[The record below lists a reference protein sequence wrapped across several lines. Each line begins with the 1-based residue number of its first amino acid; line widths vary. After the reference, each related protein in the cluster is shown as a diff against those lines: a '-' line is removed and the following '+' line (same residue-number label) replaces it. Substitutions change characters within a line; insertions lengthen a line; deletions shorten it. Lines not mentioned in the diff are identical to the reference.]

1 MNPLT
6 RYKFEVFYTPTTVL
20 LGFMGPP
27 TPFHEIIASGRAGE
41 VAKCFDQLF
50 ALELSDMRDLINI
63 LEMQSPAGIAKDFL
77 QMLPTN
83 FNNIAFAQE
92 NVAERIRQIYTNH
105 LFEQRV
111 VVCPEDR
118 MWRWWAAPF
127 LERVKQHGTSKDHG
141 YVEKFGGFSTALD
154 YRLHDNWMFTG
165 GFSYASSNM
174 HMRKDVASADFNTY
188 AGTVGA
194 AWTGSKW
201 FADAQ
206 ISYLYT
212 HIHAKRKMSF
222 VPVDTMTNA
231 TLDLTAKHSQGTN
244 EMLSHLGFG
253 YDFITELS
261 SSTTLNVYPFANID
275 YIYLPHDG
283 YTEHGA
289 GSLDLKVESQKYDL
303 LRPEEGI
310 GFAYKTCFKKTRD
323 FL

>member
-1 MNPLT
+1 MP
-6 RYKFEVFYTPTTVL
+6 
-20 LGFMGPP
+20 
-27 TPFHEIIASGRAGE
+27 
-41 VAKCFDQLF
+41 
-50 ALELSDMRDLINI
+50 
-63 LEMQSPAGIAKDFL
+63 
-77 QMLPTN
+77 
-83 FNNIAFAQE
+83 
-92 NVAERIRQIYTNH
+92 ER
-105 LFEQRV
+105 
-111 VVCPEDR
+111 
-118 MWRWWAAPF
+118 W
-127 LERVKQHGTSKDHG
+127 
-141 YVEKFGGFSTALD
+141 
-154 YRLHDNWMFTG
+154 
-165 GFSYASSNM
+165 
-174 HMRKDVASADFNTY
+174 
-188 AGTVGA
+188 GA

-283 YTEHGA
+283 YMEHGA

-310 GFAYKTCFKKTRD
+310 GFAYKTCFKKTETFFDVSVSYIHEFRFMEKD
-323 FL
+323 RP